1 LRGTKNQLVPPT
13 ASLPPININVHQI
26 PSLGSL
32 PAETPALDMPSI
44 SIPIHRLDIPGF
56 RDEAVEDYCSWQQSK
71 VKKPTLKV
79 EYKKACDM
87 IIEAGMDLELI
98 HQDPN
103 PEFLIERGIKRG
115 IAQRVVGDIDEW
127 VQKYKRARTE
137 E

>member
-1 LRGTKNQLVPPT
+1 
-13 ASLPPININVHQI
+13 
-26 PSLGSL
+26 
-32 PAETPALDMPSI
+32 MPSI